1 MVLLLVA
8 NNNSNNKQNQ
18 TIRFTIINTYFALHG
33 YGDKTE
39 NPNYDRDID

>member
-18 TIRFTIINTYFALHG
+18 TIRFTIINTYFALHVV
-33 YGDKTE
+33 DTVIKRKIQLMTVT
-39 NPNYDRDID
+39 

>member
-18 TIRFTIINTYFALHG
+18 TIRFTIINTYFACG